1 MTPPT
6 TQPPSLT
13 PKDAVCLPHRQLGE
27 SDLYVSPV
35 AMGCWPIAGISSLG
49 TSDAQSLATIE
60 AAVES
65 GINHFDTA
73 YSYGFDGESDRL
85 LRSALGRVRERVV
98 IASKVGTH
106 YDANRQRVLDASPAR
121 IRQQADAIRQR
132 LGLDV
137 IDLLYLHTPDGVT
150 DIEQSAA
157 TLAELVEKK
166 VVRFVGASNVSPEEL
181 ERFSR
186 VITPVV
192 VQPPFNMLQPE
203 TLEKL
208 RPFLATSKC
217 GVACYWPLM
226 KGLLAGGM
234 QRDHTFDP
242 LDKRLTYPIFQGKAW
257 ERAQDLLDVLR
268 QLAHDHACSVTQLV
282 VHWTLRQPQITTVLC
297 GAKRPEQ
304 IRESAA
310 AMRMWLDDAVL
321 AVIANEL
328 RRTLRD
334 DPGDPVGSG

>member
-1 MTPPT
+1 T

-150 DIEQSAA
+150 D
-157 TLAELVEKK
+157 
-166 VVRFVGASNVSPEEL
+166 
-181 ERFSR
+181 
-186 VITPVV
+186 
-192 VQPPFNMLQPE
+192 
-203 TLEKL
+203 
-208 RPFLATSKC
+208 
-217 GVACYWPLM
+217 
-226 KGLLAGGM
+226 
-234 QRDHTFDP
+234 
-242 LDKRLTYPIFQGKAW
+242 
-257 ERAQDLLDVLR
+257 
-268 QLAHDHACSVTQLV
+268 
-282 VHWTLRQPQITTVLC
+282 
-297 GAKRPEQ
+297 
-304 IRESAA
+304 
-310 AMRMWLDDAVL
+310 
-321 AVIANEL
+321 
-328 RRTLRD
+328 
-334 DPGDPVGSG
+334 